1 MDLVKQ
7 YINQSI
13 TIAANN
19 LRLNNQQIEVVALL
33 KEAIIK
39 SENLSD
45 DLINMKKITELSLLA
60 IRLNE
65 IYNFLTQ
72 NTIDL
77 LKISDQFKEHS
88 RQLIKDL
95 GHMLDVS
102 TPSSFKNA
110 IDKLKS
116 GFNVVEEEI
125 KIDLS
130 KRIPEEEPFIKN
142 DTDAIKEE
150 IILEAE
156 DEEEDKEF
164 DDDELIQKFESTII
178 EPIKPLDNLF
188 KKLTDEE
195 VDYEELI
202 KFSKTMSTNAELSK
216 RIGFE
221 ILSDMHNIISKSLL
235 LIKNR
240 DLMPGKEVIESLRA
254 CLIVIV
260 AVVRGKEVDI
270 SNYLNKAE
278 NFGNKIATIKIKEST

>member
-33 KEAIIK
+33 KEAINK
-39 SENLSD
+39 SENLSN
-45 DLINMKKITELSLLA
+45 DLIDMKKITELSLLA

-72 NTIDL
+72 TPIDL
-77 LKISDQFKEHS
+77 LKLSDQFKEHS

-95 GHMLDVS
+95 GHMLDIS
-102 TPSSFKNA
+102 TPSSFKTA
-110 IDKLKS
+110 IQKLKT
-116 GFNVVEEEI
+116 GFGSDSEEI
-125 KIDLS
+125 KVDLS
-130 KRIPEEEPFIKN
+130 KRMPEENPFSKN
-142 DTDAIKEE
+142 ETEKIKEK
-150 IILEAE
+150 IIM
-156 DEEEDKEF
+156 EEDAEEM
-164 DDDELIQKFESTII
+164 DDDELIQNFEATII
-178 EPIKPLDNLF
+178 NPIKPLDNLL
-188 KKLTDEE
+188 KKLPSEE

-202 KFSKTMSTNAELSK
+202 KFSKIMKTNASLSS

-221 ILSDMHNIISKSLL
+221 ILSNMHNIISKSLL

-240 DLMPGKEVIESLRA
+240 DLMPGKDVIESIRA

-270 SNYLNKAE
+270 STYLNRAE
-278 NFGNKIATIKIKEST
+278 EFGNRIATIKLKETL

>member
-33 KEAIIK
+33 KETINK

-45 DLINMKKITELSLLA
+45 DLIDMKKITELSLLA

-72 NTIDL
+72 NPIDL
-77 LKISDQFKEHS
+77 LKLSDQFKEHS
-88 RQLIKDL
+88 RQLIRDL
-95 GHMLDVS
+95 GHMLDIS
-102 TPSSFKNA
+102 TPSSFKTA
-110 IDKLKS
+110 IEKLKT
-116 GFNVVEEEI
+116 GFGSISEEI
-125 KIDLS
+125 KVDLS
-130 KRIPEEEPFIKN
+130 KRMPEDNLFSKN
-142 DTDAIKEE
+142 ETEKIKEK
-150 IILEAE
+150 IILE
-156 DEEEDKEF
+156 DESEEI
-164 DDDELIQKFESTII
+164 DDDELIQNFESTII
-178 EPIKPLDNLF
+178 NPIKPLDNLL
-188 KKLTDEE
+188 KKLPSEE
-195 VDYEELI
+195 IDYEELI
-202 KFSKTMSTNAELSK
+202 KYSKVMKTNAALSR

-221 ILSDMHNIISKSLL
+221 ILSNMHNIISKSLL

-240 DLMPGKEVIESLRA
+240 DLMPGKDVIESLRA

-278 NFGNKIATIKIKEST
+278 EFGNKIATIKLKETLE

>member
-1 MDLVKQ
+1 MDLIKQ

-33 KEAIIK
+33 KEAINK
-39 SENLSD
+39 SEDLSD

-72 NTIDL
+72 SPIDL

-95 GHMLDVS
+95 GHMLDIS
-102 TPSSFKNA
+102 TPSSFKTA
-110 IDKLKS
+110 IEKLKS
-116 GFNVVEEEI
+116 GISFPKEEI
-125 KIDLS
+125 KVDLS
-130 KRIPEEEPFIKN
+130 KRVSDEEPFIKPESEKIKEKIILE
-142 DTDAIKEE
+142 DEKEE
-150 IILEAE
+150 I
-156 DEEEDKEF
+156 

-178 EPIKPLDNLF
+178 NPIKPLDNLL
-188 KKLTDEE
+188 KKLSTEE
-195 VDYEELI
+195 VDYEDLI
-202 KFSKTMSTNAELSK
+202 KFSKIMSTNAELSK

-221 ILSDMHNIISKSLL
+221 ILTSMHSIIAKA
-235 LIKNR
+235 LILIRNR
-240 DLMPGKEVIESLRA
+240 DLMPGKEVIENLRA

-278 NFGNKIATIKIKEST
+278 EFGNQLATIKIKELP

>member
-33 KEAIIK
+33 KETISK
-39 SENLSD
+39 SENLSN
-45 DLINMKKITELSLLA
+45 DLIDMKKITELSLLA

-65 IYNFLTQ
+65 VYNYLTQ
-72 NTIDL
+72 NPIDL
-77 LKISDQFKEHS
+77 LKLSDQFKEHS
-88 RQLIKDL
+88 RQLIRDL
-95 GHMLDVS
+95 GHMLDIS
-102 TPSSFKNA
+102 TPASFKIA
-110 IDKLKS
+110 IEKLKT
-116 GFNVVEEEI
+116 GFGSVPEEI
-125 KIDLS
+125 KVDLS
-130 KRIPEEEPFIKN
+130 RRMPEEDPFAKN
-142 DTDAIKEE
+142 ETEKIKEN
-150 IILEAE
+150 IILE
-156 DEEEDKEF
+156 DEQDDM

-178 EPIKPLDNLF
+178 EPIKPLDNLL
-188 KKLTDEE
+188 KKLPSEE
-195 VDYEELI
+195 IDYEELI
-202 KFSKTMSTNAELSK
+202 KFSKTMKTNAALSR

-221 ILSDMHNIISKSLL
+221 ILSNMHNIISKSLL

-240 DLMPGKEVIESLRA
+240 DLMPGKDVIESMRA

-278 NFGNKIATIKIKEST
+278 EFGNKIATINLKETL

>member
-1 MDLVKQ
+1 MDLIKQ
-7 YINQSI
+7 YINQSV

-65 IYNFLTQ
+65 IYNYLSQ

-102 TPSSFKNA
+102 TPSSFKIA
-110 IDKLKS
+110 IEKLKS
-116 GFNVVEEEI
+116 GFSASKEEI
-125 KIDLS
+125 KVDLS

-142 DTDAIKEE
+142 ETETIKEK
-150 IILEAE
+150 IILEE
-156 DEEEDKEF
+156 PEEIDE
-164 DDDELIQKFESTII
+164 DELIQQFETNII
-178 EPIKPLDNLF
+178 NPIKPLDNLL
-188 KKLTDEE
+188 KKLNTEE
-195 VDYEELI
+195 VNYEELI
-202 KFSKTMSTNAELSK
+202 KFSKIMNANAELSK

-221 ILSDMHNIISKSLL
+221 ILSNMHSIVSKALL
-235 LIKNR
+235 LIRNK

-278 NFGNKIATIKIKEST
+278 NFGDKIAAIKLKETI

>member
-1 MDLVKQ
+1 MDLIKQ

-33 KEAIIK
+33 KEAINK
-39 SENLSD
+39 SEDLSD

-72 NTIDL
+72 SPIDL

-95 GHMLDVS
+95 GHMLDIS
-102 TPSSFKNA
+102 TPSSFKTA
-110 IDKLKS
+110 IEKLKS
-116 GFNVVEEEI
+116 GISFPKEEI
-125 KIDLS
+125 KVDLS
-130 KRIPEEEPFIKN
+130 KRVSDEEPFIKPESEKIKEKIILE
-142 DTDAIKEE
+142 DEKEE
-150 IILEAE
+150 I
-156 DEEEDKEF
+156 

-178 EPIKPLDNLF
+178 NPIKPLDNLL
-188 KKLTDEE
+188 KKLSTEE
-195 VDYEELI
+195 VDYEDLI
-202 KFSKTMSTNAELSK
+202 KFSKIMSTNAELSK

-221 ILSDMHNIISKSLL
+221 ILTSMHSIIAKA
-235 LIKNR
+235 LILIRKR
-240 DLMPGKEVIESLRA
+240 DLMPGKEVIENLRA

-278 NFGNKIATIKIKEST
+278 EFGNQLATIKIKELP

>member
-33 KEAIIK
+33 KEAINK

-72 NTIDL
+72 TPIDL

-95 GHMLDVS
+95 GHMLDIS
-102 TPSSFKNA
+102 TPASFKIA
-110 IDKLKS
+110 IDKLKTGLS
-116 GFNVVEEEI
+116 FTKEEI
-125 KIDLS
+125 KVDLS
-130 KRIPEEEPFIKN
+130 KRIPEDEPFIKS
-142 DTDAIKEE
+142 DTEKIKEK
-150 IILEAE
+150 IILE
-156 DEEEDKEF
+156 DEKDDI

-178 EPIKPLDNLF
+178 NPIKPLDNLF
-188 KKLTDEE
+188 KKLSTKE

-202 KFSKTMSTNAELSK
+202 RFAKIMKTNGELSR

-221 ILSDMHNIISKSLL
+221 ILSNMHSIISKALL
-235 LIKNR
+235 LIRNR

-278 NFGNKIATIKIKEST
+278 DFGNKLATIKLKEIE